1 MIKKKNFAL
10 IKVHECGSDESYF
23 ICCNSSAREADINVR
38 EERETKTEKRKEKKE
53 IESNRKDKQVRL
65 YVALDENTR
74 CQCGSTYLSYI

>member
-1 MIKKKNFAL
+1 MNVGQMNRTLFVAIRLQERPTLMYEKNERQ
-10 IKVHECGSDESYF
+10 KQ
-23 ICCNSSAREADINVR
+23 RR
-38 EERETKTEKRKEKKE
+38 EEKKKE